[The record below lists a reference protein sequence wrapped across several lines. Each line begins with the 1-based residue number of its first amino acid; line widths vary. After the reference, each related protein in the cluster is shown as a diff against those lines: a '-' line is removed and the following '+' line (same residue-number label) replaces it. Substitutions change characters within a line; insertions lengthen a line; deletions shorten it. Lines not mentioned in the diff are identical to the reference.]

1 MSTNQNN
8 KTVSAGIIIWKRE
21 SGTIKF
27 FLCSPGGPLWN
38 NREMWNFPKGMIDE
52 AETPFECAVR
62 EFHEETGVYPGSL
75 NSDDYIYHGLIKQ
88 RSDKFV
94 HVYSKE
100 WSGEDLGDNCYSN
113 TFVWTDGLEY
123 PEIGKYKW
131 MSYDEIVGHG
141 IKVYYPIF
149 REIVNNN

>member
-1 MSTNQNN
+1 MNTNQTN

-27 FLCSPGGPLWN
+27 FLCSPGGPLWI
-38 NREMWNFPKGMIDE
+38 NREIWNFPKGMMNDGE
-52 AETPFECAVR
+52 SPFECAVR

-75 NSDDYIYHGLIKQ
+75 NSNDYLYHGLIKQ

-100 WSGEDLGDNCYSN
+100 WSGEELGDNCHSN

-131 MSYDEIVGHG
+131 MTYEEIVGHG
-141 IKVYYPIF
+141 VKVYYPIF
-149 REIVNNN
+149 REIINNS

>member
-1 MSTNQNN
+1 MNTNQTN

-38 NREMWNFPKGMIDE
+38 NREMWNFPKGMMDE

-62 EFHEETGVYPGSL
+62 EFHEETGVYPDSC
-75 NSDDYIYHGLIKQ
+75 NSNDYIYHGLIKH

-113 TFVWTDGLEY
+113 TFVWTDRLEY

-141 IKVYYPIF
+141 VKVYYPIF
-149 REIVNNN
+149 REIINNS